1 MSNLY
6 LELKERQQEQFD
18 KFPMFF
24 AFSKEQLEEGKQKLG
39 VKDNKEIS
47 RFCSGGFIRKSDTQA
62 FTDMLRKQDVE
73 LKKAIKNDET
83 GEGFIYDMF
92 LYELANHEYCIT
104 YEINDTL
111 DAVNLT
117 LDEVKSNKALQNGL
131 ELAKK
136 NYIESII

>member
-6 LELKERQQEQFD
+6 LELKERQQEQFN

-24 AFSKEQLEEGKQKLG
+24 AFSKDQLDEGKKKLC
-39 VKDNKEIS
+39 VTDNKELCRIYG
-47 RFCSGGFIRKSDTQA
+47 GGFIRKSDKQA
-62 FTDMLRKQDVE
+62 FLNMILRQDTE
-73 LKKAIKNDET
+73 LKKAIKNDKT

-104 YEINDTL
+104 YEIDDTL

-117 LDEVKSNKALQNGL
+117 FDEVKSNKALKNGL

-136 NYIESII
+136 NYLESII

>member
-6 LELKERQQEQFD
+6 LDLKESQQKQFD

-24 AFSKEQLEEGKQKLG
+24 AFSKEQLDEGKQKLG
-39 VKDNKEIS
+39 VKDNKEIC
-47 RFCSGGFIRKSDTQA
+47 RLCSGGFIRKSDTQA
-62 FTDMLRKQDVE
+62 FTDMLKKHNDE

-92 LYELANHEYCIT
+92 LYELSNHEYCIT
-104 YEINDTL
+104 YEIDDTL

-117 LDEVKSNKALQNGL
+117 YDEVKNNRALQNGL

-136 NYIESII
+136 NYLESIT

>member
-6 LELKERQQEQFD
+6 LKLKERQQEQFD

-24 AFSKEQLEEGKQKLG
+24 AFDKKQLEEGKQKLG
-39 VKDNKEIS
+39 VKDNKEICK
-47 RFCSGGFIRKSDTQA
+47 FCGGGFIRKSDTQA

-104 YEINDTL
+104 YEIDDTL

-136 NYIESII
+136 KYLESII